1 MPGPGAEL
9 TQTYA
14 FSAWIFAHIAL
25 AHVSRSDKQTI
36 AATGMFSNIVIN
48 IWSIL
53 AIGVLMA
60 AIYLPVVSRQFN
72 LTMVPLITVLEIA
85 AAVTLLIST
94 LEMRKLAKRA

>member
-1 MPGPGAEL
+1 
-9 TQTYA
+9 
-14 FSAWIFAHIAL
+14 
-25 AHVSRSDKQTI
+25 
-36 AATGMFSNIVIN
+36 
-48 IWSIL
+48 
-53 AIGVLMA
+53 MA